1 MSYLIPQIGEHAI
14 EDVVVKKLRNCRRL
28 LVDDFMIR
36 LPYCQDMLE
45 LVDKNKVSFLVNQ
58 SELTGI
64 LETSGLSLA
73 EQAYIRR
80 MRHQGRNNLAAK
92 RLRSKKRD
100 KEVNEEL
107 CLENLITE
115 RDQLEKEKREL
126 IQEIEAYKNLLY

>member
-1 MSYLIPQIGEHAI
+1 MSYLIPQIEEHAI

-80 MRHQGRNNLAAK
+80 LRHQGRNNLAAK

-115 RDQLEKEKREL
+115 RDQLEKEKRKL